1 LLKIQVTREGQAAI
15 EKEANEVGQTWEAVK
30 DTQPFRNMGSSLER
44 WADSPE
50 VKQLEE
56 LDKKF
61 LASPEG
67 KKLVM
72 EWTDF
77 GEQLK

>member
-1 LLKIQVTREGQAAI
+1 
-15 EKEANEVGQTWEAVK
+15 
-30 DTQPFRNMGSSLER
+30 MGSSLER
-44 WADSPE
+44 WAESPE

-67 KKLVM
+67 KKLVQ